1 MHIELLQSY
10 DKFTQSLRVQFI
22 KQQNPGTKASTPHT
36 QVTNPLTIPE
46 VFRPMKFLTKPPYI
60 TPNEL
65 YSGYN
70 QVKNYIDGTKMELD
84 KQLPQLCKP
93 TKSNLSVAQRKSLFK
108 LKKESAK
115 ITIKPADKN
124 LSIVI
129 MDTHDYTSQYTKHL
143 SSDTYQLVQ
152 EYPARQIAATTE
164 VILGQFK
171 QLLFQY
177 NKRLFHY
184 LRPRLS
190 EGQIPKIHKSFE
202 RTPPLRPIIAQC
214 SSMLAPTAKFID
226 HVLQP
231 LTQSYQ
237 DYLQNS
243 PSLVLLLDN
252 MQIPDDAILVT
263 RVLSG
268 LKI

>member
-1 MHIELLQSY
+1 MHVELLRSY
-10 DKFTQSLRVQFI
+10 DKFAQSLRVQFI
-22 KQQNPGTKASTPHT
+22 KQQKNPGTKKASTPQA
-36 QVTNPLTIPE
+36 QVTIPLTTPQ

-65 YSGYN
+65 SSGYN
-70 QVKNYIDGTKMELD
+70 QVENYIDGTKMELD
-84 KQLPQLCKP
+84 QQLPQICKP
-93 TKSNLSVAQRKSLFK
+93 AKSNLSVAQRKSLFK

-124 LSIVI
+124 LGIVI
-129 MDTHDYTSQYTKHL
+129 MGTHDYISQCTKHL

-152 EYPARQIAATTE
+152 EYPARQMAATTE

-190 EGQIPKIHKSFE
+190 EGQIPKFYGIPKIHKSFE
-202 RTPPLRPIIAQC
+202 RIPPLRPIVAQC
-214 SSMLAPTAKFID
+214 SSMLAPTTKFID

-243 PSLVLLLDN
+243 
-252 MQIPDDAILVT
+252 T
-263 RVLSG
+263 
-268 LKI
+268 